1 MKRIIFCFD
10 GTWNRI
16 DSKHPT
22 NVLLMASSIAPI
34 DDEGIS
40 QIVHY
45 DNGVGTNWYDKR
57 IGGAMGV
64 GLLKNIRQAYQF
76 LIFNYNEGDEVYAFG
91 FSRGAFTARSF
102 VGFIRS
108 AGIIERHYSQHI
120 EKAVDLYK
128 GREFTDDLK
137 KLDFRAKYSRHIS
150 VSHEDDSYR
159 CETYPNEYKHG
170 QAHPFQF
177 RYLGLWDTVETLG
190 IRKVIHPWKPFGLGK
205 KPYTAPGHRYH
216 NHQLSGMVAA
226 GRHAVALD
234 EGRRNFDVE
243 PWGNLEKYNAK
254 FNFPFDH
261 HNPNFQEKFFPGTHG
276 SVGGGGYHTG
286 LSDGAMSWVMAGAS
300 ETGLKFDDD
309 PEALHYQLAPN
320 FRDPIDNIKKGEA
333 GFFSKILRKTSR
345 PRSHRPQNLRDVYL
359 SAQYRWAYQGLLPEG
374 KPYRPE
380 TLRAPLEEELNAL
393 PSIQRQ

>member
-108 AGIIERHYSQHI
+108 AGIIER
-120 EKAVDLYK
+120 L
-128 GREFTDDLK
+128 T
-137 KLDFRAKYSRHIS
+137 
-150 VSHEDDSYR
+150 
-159 CETYPNEYKHG
+159 
-170 QAHPFQF
+170 
-177 RYLGLWDTVETLG
+177 
-190 IRKVIHPWKPFGLGK
+190 
-205 KPYTAPGHRYH
+205 H
-216 NHQLSGMVAA
+216 N
-226 GRHAVALD
+226 
-234 EGRRNFDVE
+234 
-243 PWGNLEKYNAK
+243 
-254 FNFPFDH
+254 
-261 HNPNFQEKFFPGTHG
+261 T
-276 SVGGGGYHTG
+276 
-286 LSDGAMSWVMAGAS
+286 
-300 ETGLKFDDD
+300 
-309 PEALHYQLAPN
+309 
-320 FRDPIDNIKKGEA
+320 
-333 GFFSKILRKTSR
+333 
-345 PRSHRPQNLRDVYL
+345 
-359 SAQYRWAYQGLLPEG
+359 
-374 KPYRPE
+374 
-380 TLRAPLEEELNAL
+380 
-393 PSIQRQ
+393 